1 MAYGLSTSSSEVS
14 WGQGGASMLDC
25 LYCTSDLTTALYHL
39 VKLLV
44 GVVLVYTVLLQ
55 GREGRR
61 GGGERGEGGGG
72 GGGGGEWGRLVC
84 VLTGV
89 LSTVLLC

>member
-1 MAYGLSTSSSEVS
+1 M
-14 WGQGGASMLDC
+14 
-25 LYCTSDLTTALYHL
+25 
-39 VKLLV
+39 KLLV

-72 GGGGGEWGRLVC
+72 GRGEWGRLVC